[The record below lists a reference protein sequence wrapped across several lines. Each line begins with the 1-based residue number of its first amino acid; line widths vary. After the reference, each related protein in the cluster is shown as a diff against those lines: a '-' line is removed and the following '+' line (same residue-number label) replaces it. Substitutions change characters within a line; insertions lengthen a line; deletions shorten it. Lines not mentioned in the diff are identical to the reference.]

1 MSVHLSLPSWRHRNA
16 ITVVLVLTIGGSCAD
31 VVCGES
37 LTRRVFP
44 VQQAAGAEPQGNP
57 FADEPPALPE
67 ENVASDLPAL
77 QPAAGKPASPAVANP
92 KSPAVAPTGK
102 PSANN
107 PPNGQL
113 NTLMKGRQSFQDHCL
128 DCHDADKAL
137 SQTKDLNGWLK
148 TINTMA
154 KKDDANIPAESFN
167 EIAAY
172 LTLAAGSAANADA
185 KGSKGGN
192 ATDGNSKD
200 ASNGQGKDKNSK
212 DDEKNKAN
220 DQQARQGAGEFQSH
234 CTTCHDADKS
244 TSKVKSLADWKATVL
259 RMAAKQGANI
269 PASSVDPIAAYLAS
283 LGSKGESGDSK
294 SDGKSNSAQPAGM
307 TISGTLSPTWRD
319 GNEHL
324 QNGGF
329 FPDVWVG
336 INWDNGQHL
345 SGRATACISCHT
357 VEEGQGDRIEFVE
370 AALRYDFSHWFADGG
385 CCNQKAAVDAGR
397 LVVPFGA
404 FSSQSNPGV
413 YRTVTRPLIYNMGQR
428 VFAEDLGE
436 PVIPMPYAD
445 EGVDLSYSLD
455 IGPGLRASL
464 DTYVVNGLRADETG
478 ISLDDSR
485 DYVAFNTTPT
495 CGARTTLATNRF
507 RLGASIIGGQ
517 SSPTDGIPDIADKFY
532 YKIYGF
538 DAAYTIPNVFRLQFE
553 YARRDSDRGA
563 ELPDPVR
570 ITDQVDGYYF
580 ETEYWFPFCK
590 QLSFLARW
598 DVQDRHSLVP
608 PGESSLDVS
617 TFGIQRFTYGLNYT
631 TKHAGMVM
639 INHEYWNLPGGL
651 DHTDVLG
658 LRWVYTF

>member
-1 MSVHLSLPSWRHRNA
+1 
-16 ITVVLVLTIGGSCAD
+16 
-31 VVCGES
+31 
-37 LTRRVFP
+37 
-44 VQQAAGAEPQGNP
+44 
-57 FADEPPALPE
+57 
-67 ENVASDLPAL
+67 
-77 QPAAGKPASPAVANP
+77 
-92 KSPAVAPTGK
+92 
-102 PSANN
+102 
-107 PPNGQL
+107 
-113 NTLMKGRQSFQDHCL
+113 MKGRQSFQDHCL

-137 SQTKDLNGWLK
+137 SQTKDLGGWLK

-154 KKDDANIPAESFN
+154 KKEDANIPAESFN

-185 KGSKGGN
+185 KGSKGGTAAN
-192 ATDGNSKD
+192 SNSKD
-200 ASNGQGKDKNSK
+200 ASIGQGKDKNSK
-212 DDEKNKAN
+212 DDDKNKAN

-283 LGSKGESGDSK
+283 LGSKGEAG
-294 SDGKSNSAQPAGM
+294 DGKAGGTSATLPASM
-307 TISGTLSPTWRD
+307 TISGTLSPTWRG

-370 AALRYDFSHWFADGG
+370 AALRYDFSHWFSECS

-397 LVVPFGA
+397 FVVPFGA

-428 VFAEDLGE
+428 VFDEDLGE
-436 PVIPMPYAD
+436 PVIPMPYSD

-455 IGPGLRASL
+455 IGPGLRAAL
-464 DTYVVNGLRADETG
+464 DTYVVNGLRADEAG

-485 DYVAFNTTPT
+485 DYVAFNTNPS
-495 CGARTTLATNRF
+495 CGARTTLSTDRF

-563 ELPDPVR
+563 DLPDPVR
-570 ITDQVDGYYF
+570 ITDEVRGYYF
-580 ETEYWFPFCK
+580 ESEYWFPFCK

-608 PGESSLDVS
+608 PPESSLDVS
-617 TFGIQRFTYGLNYT
+617 AFGIQRFTYGLNYT
-631 TKHAGMVM
+631 TKHAGTVM
-639 INHEYWNLPGGL
+639 INHEHWNLPGGL